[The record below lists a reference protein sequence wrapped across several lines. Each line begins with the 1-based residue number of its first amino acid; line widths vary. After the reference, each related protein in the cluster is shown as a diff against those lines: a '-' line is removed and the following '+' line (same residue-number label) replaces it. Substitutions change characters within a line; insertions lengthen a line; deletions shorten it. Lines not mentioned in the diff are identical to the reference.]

1 LIGTDAVG
9 VAGVGLCFGAG
20 LASHGE
26 RVPFEVGSERLVL
39 WPTSSREHGV
49 PYPAIHLEPGGFDRR
64 HIQLRWAE
72 DGVAWALVLDDDRLA
87 KAVRAHPPEGL
98 RGEVA
103 RLGVRFARGRV
114 MSSLGWSLVSTI
126 VFLPVVALGLLWWQ
140 ADRIVDAAVGRIPV
154 SWEERLGE
162 EAFSQFTVGAT
173 LLTTGAAVEV
183 VDGIGERLAAAAE
196 SPYLFRW
203 HVVDDP
209 QVNAFAVPG
218 GHVVVFTGLI
228 RETASADELAGV
240 LAHEIQHVVL
250 RHSVRGLVRTMG
262 WRAAIAILFGDTGP
276 LSGVGELASRLGSL
290 KFSRDQETEADLGG
304 LALLRR
310 ARIDPRGM
318 IAFFDTLAKEERGPV
333 AFLSTHP
340 VSTERAARLRAEV
353 EQSGGWPTDPFP
365 DAWTDVKASVET
377 P

>member
-26 RVPFEVGSERLVL
+26 RVPFEVGSQRLVL

-114 MSSLGWSLVSTI
+114 MRSLGWSLVST
-126 VFLPVVALGLLWWQ
+126 VVLLPVVAVGLLWWQ

-154 SWEERLGE
+154 SWEERLGD

-173 LLTTGAAVEV
+173 MLTTGAAVEV

-228 RETASADELAGV
+228 RATASADELAGV

-353 EQSGGWPTDPFP
+353 EQSGAWPTDPFP

>member
-1 LIGTDAVG
+1 MIGTDAVG
-9 VAGVGLCFGAG
+9 VAGAGLCFGAG
-20 LASHGE
+20 LASQGE

-39 WPTSSREHGV
+39 WPKSSREHGV
-49 PYPAIHLEPGGFDRR
+49 PYQAIHLDPGGFDRR

-72 DGVAWALVLDDDRLA
+72 DGVAWALVLDDERLA
-87 KAVRAHPPEGL
+87 KAVRTHPPDGL
-98 RGEVA
+98 RGEVE
-103 RLGVRFARGRV
+103 RLGARFARGRV
-114 MSSLGWSLVSTI
+114 MSGLGWSLVAA
-126 VFLPVVALGLLWWQ
+126 VVLVPVVALGVLWWQ

-162 EAFSQFTVGAT
+162 SAFSQVAAGAT
-173 LLTTGAAVEV
+173 VLTTGPAVEAV
-183 VDGIGERLAAAAE
+183 EGIGARLTASVE
-196 SPYLFRW
+196 SPYTFRW
-203 HVVDDP
+203 HVVDDA

-228 RETASADELAGV
+228 RAAESGDELAGV

-250 RHSVRGLVRTMG
+250 RHSLRGLVRTMG
-262 WRAAIAILFGDTGP
+262 WRAALSILFGNTGS
-276 LSGVGELASRLGSL
+276 LAGVGELASRLGSL
-290 KFSRDQETEADLGG
+290 KFSRDQETAADLGG

-318 IAFFDTLAKEERGPV
+318 IAFFDTLAKEEHGRV

-353 EQSGGWPTDPFP
+353 ENSGAWPTEPFP
-365 DAWTDVKASVET
+365 YAWTDVKASVGTE
-377 P
+377 

>member
-1 LIGTDAVG
+1 
-9 VAGVGLCFGAG
+9 
-20 LASHGE
+20 
-26 RVPFEVGSERLVL
+26 
-39 WPTSSREHGV
+39 
-49 PYPAIHLEPGGFDRR
+49 
-64 HIQLRWAE
+64 
-72 DGVAWALVLDDDRLA
+72 
-87 KAVRAHPPEGL
+87 
-98 RGEVA
+98 
-103 RLGVRFARGRV
+103 
-114 MSSLGWSLVSTI
+114 
-126 VFLPVVALGLLWWQ
+126 
-140 ADRIVDAAVGRIPV
+140 
-154 SWEERLGE
+154 
-162 EAFSQFTVGAT
+162 
-173 LLTTGAAVEV
+173 
-183 VDGIGERLAAAAE
+183 
-196 SPYLFRW
+196 
-203 HVVDDP
+203 
-209 QVNAFAVPG
+209 
-218 GHVVVFTGLI
+218 VFTGLI
-228 RETASADELAGV
+228 RATASADELDGV

-353 EQSGGWPTDPFP
+353 EQSGAWPTDPFP
-365 DAWTDVKASVET
+365 DAWTDVKASLET